1 MPDDDEPTPSAETAP
16 APAADQEPAPPQ
28 GAEQASSSV
37 SLMITRR
44 QKQDLRGLGFSEG
57 EIHEM
62 TPAEAHAHLG
72 L

>member
-1 MPDDDEPTPSAETAP
+1 MPDEDDIDLPSETGSEPT
-16 APAADQEPAPPQ
+16 ADPAPPPD
-28 GAEQASSSV
+28 AEQHSSSV

-44 QKQDLRGLGFSEG
+44 QKQDLRDLGFTEG
-57 EIHEM
+57 EIREM

>member
-1 MPDDDEPTPSAETAP
+1 MPDEDDTTPLSETGPEPTADP
-16 APAADQEPAPPQ
+16 APSPDTGQP
-28 GAEQASSSV
+28 SSSV

-44 QKQDLRGLGFSEG
+44 QKQDLRDLGFTEG
-57 EIHEM
+57 EIREM